1 MKITAIEIGKIAI
14 PLKTPF
20 ITALR
25 RVDVAEDLVV
35 KVHTDDG
42 HVGYGNAPAT
52 VVITGD
58 SHQSVAGAIKEVI
71 GPKLI
76 GMDIDDR
83 DLILETIQG

>member
-35 KVHTDDG
+35 KVYTDDG

-58 SHQSVAGAIKEVI
+58 SISRWQ
-71 GPKLI
+71 GPSERLS
-76 GMDIDDR
+76 GR
-83 DLILETIQG
+83 S

>member
-42 HVGYGNAPAT
+42 LLCRQV
-52 VVITGD
+52 
-58 SHQSVAGAIKEVI
+58 
-71 GPKLI
+71 PKWK
-76 GMDIDDR
+76 DR
-83 DLILETIQG
+83 RP

>member
-42 HVGYGNAPAT
+42 HTGYGNAPAT

-58 SHQSVAGAIKEVI
+58 SHQSVAAAIKYTI

-76 GMDIDDR
+76 GRDIDDR
-83 DLILETIQG
+83 

>member
-35 KVHTDDG
+35 KVYTDDG

-52 VVITGD
+52 VVIKASMT
-58 SHQSVAGAIKEVI
+58 VFPV
-71 GPKLI
+71 
-76 GMDIDDR
+76 
-83 DLILETIQG
+83 T

>member
-35 KVHTDDG
+35 KVHTDERPHG
-42 HVGYGNAPAT
+42 LRQR
-52 VVITGD
+52 TGD
-58 SHQSVAGAIKEVI
+58 GRHH
-71 GPKLI
+71 
-76 GMDIDDR
+76 R
-83 DLILETIQG
+83 

>member
-35 KVHTDDG
+35 KV
-42 HVGYGNAPAT
+42 
-52 VVITGD
+52 
-58 SHQSVAGAIKEVI
+58 
-71 GPKLI
+71 
-76 GMDIDDR
+76 
-83 DLILETIQG
+83 